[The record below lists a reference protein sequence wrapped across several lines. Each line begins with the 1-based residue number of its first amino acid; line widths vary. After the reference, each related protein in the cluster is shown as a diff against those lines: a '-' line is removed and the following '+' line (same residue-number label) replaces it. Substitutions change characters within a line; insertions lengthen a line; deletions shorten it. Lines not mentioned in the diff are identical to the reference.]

1 MTVTPSRLLKIAAF
15 VAFLAAFCVAE
26 AWLNLGLWQEWVAGG
41 LALTTL
47 AEVV

>member
-1 MTVTPSRLLKIAAF
+1 MTVNRLLKIAAF
-15 VAFLAAFCVAE
+15 VAFLVALIVVAAP
-26 AWLNLGLWQEWVAGG
+26 LNQFGTWQEWIAGG